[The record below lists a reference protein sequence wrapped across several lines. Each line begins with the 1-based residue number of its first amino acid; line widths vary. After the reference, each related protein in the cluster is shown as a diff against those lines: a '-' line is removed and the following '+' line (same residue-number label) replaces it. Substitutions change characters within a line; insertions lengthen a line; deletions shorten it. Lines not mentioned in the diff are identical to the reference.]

1 MALVSMSRLV
11 MMIVAVVTGITSG
24 FFLMMLCQP
33 IQVIKNSDAYMKRC
47 NFTGVINIRCSKLR
61 DLAINVSVNVV
72 NRKSSMDRFFVI
84 VCRLAV
90 SANRV
95 TKKYCRPTSMA
106 LTHGICPE
114 TIVVFPSVQSTV
126 GIVV

>member
-1 MALVSMSRLV
+1 MEDN
-11 MMIVAVVTGITSG
+11 
-24 FFLMMLCQP
+24 LC
-33 IQVIKNSDAYMKRC
+33 SDSKSFATEH
-47 NFTGVINIRCSKLR
+47 FHSIRCRSSFRCPKRNNCSARLNWDMTIDDAFFDR
-61 DLAINVSVNVV
+61 DGVSAL
-72 NRKSSMDRFFVI
+72 FY
-84 VCRLAV
+84 AV

-95 TKKYCRPTSMA
+95 TKKYCRPISMA